1 MACAASHL
9 LHLRTDFRC
18 DQIHI
23 PECNKA
29 RRILKIKM
37 NLSLFDYH
45 LPNEL
50 IAQEPAA
57 VRDASR
63 LMVVDRKTRSVTHAQ
78 FSEIGQYLPTCPR
91 FFRNNAAVLKAR
103 IFGQRPTGGK
113 VECLLLQ
120 PAEDA
125 LTWWC
130 LLKPGKKTFTSGSFE
145 MAGEYSAQ
153 VLEVGKN
160 GNYRVRF
167 QPERDESI
175 TDLSERLGI
184 LPLPPYIERTDDDPR
199 RDNDNKRYQ
208 TVYADFDKRIAV
220 AAPTAGL
227 HFTPGLITELENG
240 GARFHDL
247 TLQVGIGTF
256 HPIQV
261 ENIEDHNIHR
271 EWYEIPSSAFA
282 ELQKPEA
289 GARIA
294 VGTTSVRSIED
305 AMRRTQLSP
314 ETCITPSGSVQ
325 AEADIY
331 IYPPSEFAAIDGMI
345 TNFHLPKSTLL
356 CLVSAFLTPGSEE
369 GIQWLKELYA
379 EAIDRKYRF
388 YSYGDAM
395 LIL

>member
-1 MACAASHL
+1 MDS
-9 LHLRTDFRC
+9 
-18 DQIHI
+18 
-23 PECNKA
+23 
-29 RRILKIKM
+29 
-37 NLSLFDYH
+37 SLFDFH
-45 LPNEL
+45 LPAEC

-57 VRDASR
+57 QRDASR
-63 LMVVDRKTRSVTHAQ
+63 LLVVDRSTRSLTHTHFAQ
-78 FSEIGQYLPTCPR
+78 IGDYLPANSR

-103 IFGQRPTGGK
+103 IFGKRPTGGK

-130 LLKPGKKTFTSGSFE
+130 LLRPGKKTLQNRHFGIE
-145 MAGEYSAQ
+145 GEYEAE
-153 VLEVGKN
+153 VLEAGNN

-167 QPERDESI
+167 HPVRDESV

-184 LPLPPYIERTDDDPR
+184 MPLPPYIERSDDDPR
-199 RDNDNKRYQ
+199 RAADNDRYQ
-208 TVYADFDKRIAV
+208 TVYADYNKRVAV

-227 HFTPGLITELENG
+227 HFTPELIQALETRGNQ
-240 GARFHDL
+240 FYDL

-261 ENIEDHNIHR
+261 DRIEDHQIHH
-271 EWYEIPSSAFA
+271 EWYEIPAEAYAALKAPSAG
-282 ELQKPEA
+282 P
-289 GARIA
+289 RIA

-305 AMRRTQLSP
+305 AIARTQSEP
-314 ETCITPSGSVQ
+314 DRCITPSGSVQ
-325 AEADIY
+325 AEADIF
-331 IYPPSEFAAIDGMI
+331 IYPPKQLQAVDHMI

-356 CLVSAFLTPGSEE
+356 CLVSAFLTPGSME
-369 GIQWLKELYA
+369 GIDWLKEIYA
-379 EAIDRKYRF
+379 EAIAHDYKF

>member
-1 MACAASHL
+1 
-9 LHLRTDFRC
+9 
-18 DQIHI
+18 
-23 PECNKA
+23 
-29 RRILKIKM
+29 M
-37 NLSLFDYH
+37 NISLFDYH
-45 LPNEL
+45 LPTEL

-63 LMVVDRKTRSVTHAQ
+63 LMVVDRASRKVIHTH
-78 FSEIGQYLPTCPR
+78 FSEIGKYLPANPR

-103 IFGQRPTGGK
+103 LFGQRPTGGK

-130 LLKPGKKTFTSGSFE
+130 LLKPGKKTLNSGSFGLP
-145 MAGEYSAQ
+145 GEYNAE
-153 VLEVGKN
+153 VLEAGSN

-167 QPERDESI
+167 HPVRDESV

-184 LPLPPYIERTDDDPR
+184 LPLPPYIERADDDPR
-199 RDNDNKRYQ
+199 RSNDNERYQ
-208 TVYADFDKRIAV
+208 TVYADLDKRIAV

-227 HFTPGLITELENG
+227 HFTPALMAELEKN

-261 ENIEDHNIHR
+261 ENIKDHNIHR
-271 EWYEIPSSAFA
+271 EWYEIPAATFA
-282 ELQKPEA
+282 DLKDTTA

-294 VGTTSVRSIED
+294 VGTTSVRTIED
-305 AMRRTQLSP
+305 AMRRTQTAP
-314 ETCITPSGSVQ
+314 ETCLTPSGSVQ

-331 IYPPSEFAAIDGMI
+331 IYPPSQFAAIDGMI

-356 CLVSAFLTPGSEE
+356 CLVAAFLTPGSED
-369 GIQWLKELYA
+369 GIAWLKELYA
-379 EAIDRKYRF
+379 EAIDHKYRF

>member
-1 MACAASHL
+1 MDS
-9 LHLRTDFRC
+9 
-18 DQIHI
+18 
-23 PECNKA
+23 
-29 RRILKIKM
+29 
-37 NLSLFDYH
+37 SLFDYL
-45 LPNEL
+45 LPAES

-57 VRDASR
+57 QRDASR
-63 LMVVDRKTRSVTHAQ
+63 LLVVDRATRQLTHTQ
-78 FSEIGQYLPTCPR
+78 FSKIGEFLPSNAR

-125 LTWWC
+125 VTWWC
-130 LLKPGKKTFTSGSFE
+130 LLKPGKKTLQGGRFGME
-145 MAGEYSAQ
+145 GEYSAD
-153 VLEVGKN
+153 VLEAGQN

-167 QPERDESI
+167 TMAREESV

-184 LPLPPYIERTDDDPR
+184 MPLPPYIERSLDDPR
-199 RDNDNKRYQ
+199 RAADNERYQ
-208 TVYADFDKRIAV
+208 TVYADYNKRVAV

-227 HFTPGLITELENG
+227 HFTPGLIQQLE
-240 GARFHDL
+240 ARGNRFYDL

-261 ENIEDHNIHR
+261 DTIEDHQIHH
-271 EWYEIPSSAFA
+271 EWYEIPADA
-282 ELQKPEA
+282 YQALKAPNL
-289 GARIA
+289 GPRVA

-305 AMRRTQLSP
+305 AILRTAQTPDS
-314 ETCITPSGSVQ
+314 CITPSGSVQ
-325 AEADIY
+325 AEADIF
-331 IYPPSEFAAIDGMI
+331 IYPPKQLQAVDHMI

-356 CLVSAFLTPGSEE
+356 CLVSAFLTPGSMD
-369 GIQWLKELYA
+369 GIDWLKEIYA
-379 EAIDRKYRF
+379 EAIERGYKF

>member
-1 MACAASHL
+1 MDSA
-9 LHLRTDFRC
+9 
-18 DQIHI
+18 
-23 PECNKA
+23 
-29 RRILKIKM
+29 
-37 NLSLFDYH
+37 LFDYH
-45 LPNEL
+45 LPMDR

-57 VRDASR
+57 QRDASR
-63 LMVVDRKTRSVTHAQ
+63 LMVVDRKTRQVTHTTFAQ
-78 FSEIGQYLPTCPR
+78 IGEHLPANAR

-103 IFGQRPTGGK
+103 IFGKRPTGGK

-130 LLKPGKKTFTSGSFE
+130 LLRPGKKTLQGGTFGIEGEYTAE
-145 MAGEYSAQ
+145 VLNAGE
-153 VLEVGKN
+153 N

-167 QPERDESI
+167 HPVCDESV

-184 LPLPPYIERTDDDPR
+184 MPLPPYIERTIDDPR
-199 RDNDNKRYQ
+199 RDNDNERYQ
-208 TVYADFDKRIAV
+208 TVYADYEKRVAV

-227 HFTPGLITELENG
+227 HFTPDLIASLEAR
-240 GARFHDL
+240 GAQFHDL

-261 ENIEDHNIHR
+261 DNILDHNIHH
-271 EWYEIPSSAFA
+271 EWYEIPATAF
-282 ELQKPEA
+282 ESLQQTGP
-289 GARIA
+289 GPRVA

-305 AMRRTQLSP
+305 AMKRVKSDPDSCL
-314 ETCITPSGSVQ
+314 TPSGSVQ
-325 AEADIY
+325 AEADIF
-331 IYPPSEFAAIDGMI
+331 IYPPARLEAVDALI

-356 CLVSAFLTPGSEE
+356 CLVSAFLSPGDEQ
-369 GIQWLKELYA
+369 GIEWLLELYA
-379 EAIDRKYRF
+379 EAIAHNYNF

>member
-1 MACAASHL
+1 MDS
-9 LHLRTDFRC
+9 
-18 DQIHI
+18 
-23 PECNKA
+23 
-29 RRILKIKM
+29 
-37 NLSLFDYH
+37 SLFDYH
-45 LPNEL
+45 LPAES

-57 VRDASR
+57 QRDASR
-63 LMVVDRKTRSVTHAQ
+63 LLVVNRATRELTHTQ
-78 FSEIGQYLPTCPR
+78 FAKIGDFLPANSR

-103 IFGQRPTGGK
+103 LFGQRPTGGK

-130 LLKPGKKTFTSGSFE
+130 LLRPGKKTLQGGSFGVE
-145 MAGEYSAQ
+145 GEYTAE
-153 VLEVGKN
+153 VLEAGSN

-167 QPERDESI
+167 HPVRDESV

-184 LPLPPYIERTDDDPR
+184 MPLPPYIERSLDDPR
-199 RDNDNKRYQ
+199 RASDNERYQ
-208 TVYADFDKRIAV
+208 TVYADYNKRVAV

-227 HFTPGLITELENG
+227 HFTPGLIQSLEAKGNH
-240 GARFHDL
+240 FYDL

-261 ENIEDHNIHR
+261 DKIEDHQIHH
-271 EWYEIPSSAFA
+271 EWYEIPAEAYAALQDSSNG
-282 ELQKPEA
+282 P
-289 GARIA
+289 RIA

-305 AMRRTQLSP
+305 AVLRAAKDPASCT
-314 ETCITPSGSVQ
+314 TPSGSIQ
-325 AEADIY
+325 AEADIF
-331 IYPPSEFAAIDGMI
+331 IYPPKKLQAVDHLI

-356 CLVSAFLTPGSEE
+356 CLVSAFLTPGSME
-369 GIQWLKELYA
+369 GIDWLKEIYA
-379 EAIDRKYRF
+379 EAIAHDYKF